1 MTQTLDTLLLLAL
14 PASGK
19 SELRRYLDTRT
30 PAQLAE
36 LHLRPSVQLD
46 DYPYVHLMRRVS
58 AELTRLGSPPVFFAS
73 SGEGW
78 LEPRDW
84 GALIHLINE
93 DYSVLTHPQ
102 PVATGAA
109 DALLRRFD
117 AARRAVGAPAPFE
130 SLDEGVRSELCA
142 AIEEEASKLGR
153 IEPIDLAA
161 HTVVI
166 EFARGGP
173 DGAGMP
179 LHPPNGYGYSL
190 SQLSPLILA
199 SAAILYV
206 WVEPAESR
214 RRNRERAKPGREGD
228 ASILHHGVPEAVM
241 MDEYGTDDVGWLMQ
255 HSDRPGTIA
264 VSTHGRVFHLPI
276 VRFDNRVDRTSFLRD
291 PRETW
296 DAEMLGALHR
306 DLVNLLGR
314 LKPESGT
321 PAH

>member
-30 PAQLAE
+30 RAQLAE
-36 LHLRPSVQLD
+36 LHLRPGVQLD

-58 AELTRLGSPPVFFAS
+58 AELTRLGSPPLFFAS

-84 GALIHLINE
+84 GVLIHLINE
-93 DYSVLTHPQ
+93 DYAALTHPR
-102 PVATGAA
+102 PVAAGAA

-117 AARRAVGAPAPFE
+117 VARRAVGAPAPFE
-130 SLDEGVRSELCA
+130 SLDEGLRSELCE
-142 AIEEEASKLGR
+142 AIEDDASALGR
-153 IEPIDLAA
+153 IEPVDLAD
-161 HTVVI
+161 HTVII

-173 DGAGMP
+173 HAAEMP
-179 LHPPNGYGYSL
+179 LTPPAGYGYSL
-190 SQLSPLILA
+190 SQLSPSILE

-206 WVEPAESR
+206 WVEPVESR
-214 RRNRERAKPGREGD
+214 RRNRERARPGREGD

-241 MDEYGTDDVGWLMQ
+241 MDEYGTDDVEWLIQ
-255 HSDRPGTIA
+255 HSDRPGTVA
-264 VSTHGRVFHLPI
+264 VSAHGRVFHLPI

-291 PRETW
+291 EEDAW
-296 DAEMLGALHR
+296 DPGKINALR
-306 DLVNLLGR
+306 GDLVNLLGR
-314 LKPESGT
+314 LKPGPEA